1 MLLSMAVIES
11 SLESREVK
19 SFDPILSSEPN
30 LEPLHAGLAY
40 RNNKVA

>member
-30 LEPLHAGLAY
+30 LEPCMPDLLIGTI
-40 RNNKVA
+40 K